1 MSQQPHGPPY
11 IPPLFSPPPGLPPPP
26 ILPPLQHPTI
36 LTEIE
41 FAVIMYSG
49 ANWKVVNMDR
59 NGPQKNII
67 WRIPGS
73 NNFLARVVCA
83 QAYRELNRAVGPPEG
98 SSIRA
103 FVNNWE
109 DEVTLSAIACC
120 IRVNEDGKVE
130 YVPGGVRSER
140 QEEFVPWLGGT
151 LGFDVVDMSG

>member
-1 MSQQPHGPPY
+1 
-11 IPPLFSPPPGLPPPP
+11 
-26 ILPPLQHPTI
+26 
-36 LTEIE
+36 
-41 FAVIMYSG
+41 
-49 ANWKVVNMDR
+49 MDR

-83 QAYRELNRAVGPPEG
+83 QAYGELNRAVGPPG
-98 SSIRA
+98 GNAIRA

-109 DEVTLSAIACC
+109 DDVTLSAVACC

-130 YVPGGVRSER
+130 YVPGGVRPER

-151 LGFDVVDMSG
+151 LGFDVVDMG

>member
-1 MSQQPHGPPY
+1 MSQPHGQPPT
-11 IPPLFSPPPGLPPPP
+11 
-26 ILPPLQHPTI
+26 LPPLQHPTI

-83 QAYRELNRAVGPPEG
+83 QAYVELNRFVGTPG
-98 SSIRA
+98 GNNIRA

-109 DEVTLSAIACC
+109 DEVTLSAIACS

-130 YVPGGVRSER
+130 YVPGGARPER